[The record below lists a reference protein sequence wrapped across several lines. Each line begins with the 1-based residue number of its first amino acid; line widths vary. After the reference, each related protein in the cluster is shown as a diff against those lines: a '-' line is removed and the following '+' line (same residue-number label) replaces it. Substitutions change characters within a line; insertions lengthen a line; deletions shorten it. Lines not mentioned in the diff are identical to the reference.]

1 MFSPMHTSD
10 LPSEQLQRFHFP
22 GFVSLPTIKTART
35 TRALN
40 ARMADLTPLSIS
52 LPLNKKTKKVQCDRD
67 SYEAKTGRRAFK
79 PDDTPKHN
87 FGSEYRDIRSAPP
100 SAVDGASKA
109 KKSPQHAANL
119 SLSMANKWAQKSDVN
134 AFPPK
139 TGQSTAKERASVKIP
154 RVSDLEH
161 KPQPQGYAR
170 QSFNSDSSTFITA
183 RHMTDKGGYRP
194 TARES
199 HPSDQDEGDTDYD
212 CATESDLESHPD
224 DDDINYT
231 VDPAV
236 EDNRIDTL
244 RSRFKEVRI
253 RKRGREDGEDA
264 AGDANEADD
273 TARLDGA
280 LEQEGLRGPCLTA
293 EEEEETSVHVGK
305 KSRIENKKRDLDGK

>member
-1 MFSPMHTSD
+1 MHTSD

-22 GFVSLPTIKTART
+22 GFVSLPTTKTART

-52 LPLNKKTKKVQCDRD
+52 LPLNKKTKEVRCDRD
-67 SYEAKTGRRAFK
+67 SYEAKIGRRAFQA
-79 PDDTPKHN
+79 DDIPKHN
-87 FGSEYRDIRSAPP
+87 FGSEYRDIPSAPP

-119 SLSMANKWAQKSDVN
+119 LPSIADKSAKNFDVN
-134 AFPPK
+134 AFPPD

-154 RVSDLEH
+154 RVSDLER
-161 KPQPQGYAR
+161 KPQK
-170 QSFNSDSSTFITA
+170 SSA
-183 RHMTDKGGYRP
+183 DMTDKGGYRP

-199 HPSDQDEGDTDYD
+199 HPSDQDEEDTDYD

-224 DDDINYT
+224 DDDIDYT

-236 EDNRIDTL
+236 EDDRIDTL

-253 RKRGREDGEDA
+253 RKRGREDGKDA
-264 AGDANEADD
+264 AGDGNEADA
-273 TARLDGA
+273 TARLDGG

-293 EEEEETSVHVGK
+293 EEEEEEEEEEETSAHMGK
-305 KSRIENKKRDLDGK
+305 KCRIENQKRDVDGE

>member
-1 MFSPMHTSD
+1 MHTSD

-22 GFVSLPTIKTART
+22 GFVSLPTTKTART

-52 LPLNKKTKKVQCDRD
+52 LPLNNKKTKEVQCDRD
-67 SYEAKTGRRAFK
+67 SYEAKIGGRAFQA
-79 PDDTPKHN
+79 DDVAKHK
-87 FGSEYRDIRSAPP
+87 FGSEYRDIRSATP

-119 SLSMANKWAQKSDVN
+119 LLSIANKSAKNLDVN
-134 AFPPK
+134 AFPSE

-154 RVSDLEH
+154 LVSDLER
-161 KPQPQGYAR
+161 KPQK
-170 QSFNSDSSTFITA
+170 SSTD
-183 RHMTDKGGYRP
+183 MTDKGGYRP

-199 HPSDQDEGDTDYD
+199 HPSDQDEEDTDYD

-224 DDDINYT
+224 DDDIDYT

-236 EDNRIDTL
+236 EDDRIDTL

-264 AGDANEADD
+264 AGDGNEADD
-273 TARLDGA
+273 TARLDGG

-293 EEEEETSVHVGK
+293 EEEEEEEETSAHVGK
-305 KSRIENKKRDLDGK
+305 KSRIEKEKRELDGE